1 METIKELII
10 TYLPTILSVIMSGIV
25 ALIGKKI
32 KTASENNITVINR
45 AIADNIERLDRNA
58 GLLQLKTQEE
68 LDTMKSTISAMAVEN
83 AELKKKLNKAIELL
97 SKVEVKDD
105 VTVNKEVS

>member
-10 TYLPTILSVIMSGIV
+10 TYLPTILSVVMSGIV

-32 KTASENNITVINR
+32 KTASEDNIIVINR

-83 AELKKKLNKAIELL
+83 AELKKKLNRAIELL

>member
-10 TYLPTILSVIMSGIV
+10 TYLPTILSVVMSGIV

-32 KTASENNITVINR
+32 KTASEYNITVINR
-45 AIADNIERLDRNA
+45 AIANNIERLDRNA

-83 AELKKKLNKAIELL
+83 AELKKKLNRAIELL